1 MKKPKI
7 LLVALLMLAII
18 FTSSVAYASAD
29 ASRNFI
35 ATLSGAAE
43 RPVPRDTNARGLAH
57 FKLSKDGT
65 ELSFKLN
72 VANIENV
79 FAAHIH
85 CGSEEVAGPVGVTL
99 YMGTPASGSFHG
111 TLAEG
116 TITAPDPGNGC
127 GWADL
132 DDVVA
137 AMLSGN
143 AYVNVHT
150 NDNVAPPNTGP
161 GDFPGG
167 EIRGQIK

>member
-1 MKKPKI
+1 MKKTSVTLI
-7 LLVALLMLAII
+7 IVLVML
-18 FTSSVAYASAD
+18 FTTTVAYASAE

-43 RPVPRDTNARGLAH
+43 RPDPRDTNARGLAH

-65 ELSFKLN
+65 ELAFKLN

-85 CGSEEVAGPVGVTL
+85 CGSEEVAGPIGVTL
-99 YMGTPASGSFHG
+99 FSGSPAGGRTQG

-116 TITAPDPGNGC
+116 TITTPDAGNAC
-127 GWADL
+127 GWTDL

-143 AYVNVHT
+143 TYVNVHT
-150 NDNVAPPNTGP
+150 NDGVPPPNTGP
-161 GDFPGG
+161 GDFPPG
-167 EIRGQIK
+167 EIRGQLR